1 MIRRISRRLVSHLAS
16 SALLGLFAVALL
28 PAAPAL
34 AQKGPNS
41 VAPIAER
48 LIDAVVN
55 ISTSQTIKGPQGVPL
70 PKVPK
75 GSPFEEFFDD
85 FFSKKGGGGK
95 SQSDRKVS
103 SLGSGFV
110 IDGKEGLVV
119 TNNHVIDG
127 ADEIIINFHD
137 GTKLKVDKVL
147 GRDTKTDL
155 ALLKVTPKK
164 PLPEAKFGSSAAM
177 KVGDWVMAI
186 GNPFGLGGS
195 VTVGVVSAKQR
206 DIQSGPYDDYI
217 QTDAS
222 INKGNSG
229 GPLFNMDGDVIGVNT
244 AIISPSGGSIGIGF
258 AVPSDNA
265 MVVLDQLK
273 QHGETRRGWLGIK
286 VQSITED
293 IAETLGVKENQGAL
307 ISSVT
312 PKGPAATAGIEAGD
326 VVLKFDG
333 KDVTTVR
340 GLPKLVAQTQIGR
353 TVDVELQRK
362 GQKKTVKVT
371 LGRLTEDE
379 TTADGKK
386 GPTPSET
393 APSSKALLGLSISP
407 LTDELRAKFNI
418 GKLIKGVVVTEVDPQ
433 SAVASKNIKVGD
445 VIVEAAQ
452 EPVSG
457 LDDIAKAIDKIKKIA
472 ANRCSCASKTRKATC
487 ASSPCRWSKLTTEQA
502 AAPHSRLDQAFARS
516 AYTLSPQVGG
526 GEGKSTLLP
535 LSPLSALQRGEGRGS
550 IGDEPIG
557 PRVRGGNESDA
568 TWQTW
573 ISACCRARKR
583 GVVWMGHADETK
595 RQRSLIA
602 VSSHQRWCRRCAADT
617 ARPSS
622 ARTHRRASP
631 LLSSPCRCRW
641 RSPSPRA

>member
-1 MIRRISRRLVSHLAS
+1 MIRRALAS
-16 SALLGLFAVALL
+16 LAVSRTVLLSC
-28 PAAPAL
+28 AAACAMLIVQPPSVVL
-34 AQKGPNS
+34 AQKGPNT

-55 ISTSQTIKGPQGVPL
+55 ISTSQTVKGPQGVPL

-85 FFSKKGGGGK
+85 FFSKKGGGGGGK
-95 SQSDRKVS
+95 SPGDRKVS

-110 IDGKEGLVV
+110 IDGKEGLIV
-119 TNNHVIDG
+119 TNNHVIEG
-127 ADEIIINFHD
+127 ADEIIVNFHD

-164 PLPEAKFGSSAAM
+164 PLPETKFGSSANM

-265 MVVLDQLK
+265 LVVLDQLK
-273 QHGETRRGWLGIK
+273 QHGETRRGWLGVK

-312 PKGPAATAGIEAGD
+312 PKGPAAAAGIEAGD

-333 KDVTTVR
+333 KDVSTVR

-386 GPTPSET
+386 GPGPVET
-393 APSSKALLGLSISP
+393 QPGSKVLTGLTIAA
-407 LTDELRAKFNI
+407 LTDELRQKFNI
-418 GKLIKGVVVTEVDPQ
+418 NKLVKGVIVTEVDSQ

-445 VIVEAAQ
+445 IIVEAAQ
-452 EPVSG
+452 EPVTS
-457 LDDIAKAIDKIKKIA
+457 LDDIAKSIDKIKKIG
-472 ANRCSCASKTRKATC
+472 RK
-487 ASSPCRWSKLTTEQA
+487 QM
-502 AAPHSRLDQAFARS
+502 
-516 AYTLSPQVGG
+516 
-526 GEGKSTLLP
+526 LLRVEDNKGDMRFVAVP
-535 LSPLSALQRGEGRGS
+535 LE
-550 IGDEPIG
+550 
-557 PRVRGGNESDA
+557 
-568 TWQTW
+568 
-573 ISACCRARKR
+573 
-583 GVVWMGHADETK
+583 
-595 RQRSLIA
+595 
-602 VSSHQRWCRRCAADT
+602 
-617 ARPSS
+617 
-622 ARTHRRASP
+622 
-631 LLSSPCRCRW
+631 
-641 RSPSPRA
+641 